1 MPPQNPVS
9 TSYQIEISGW
19 DQTEKFFVETTEL
32 DWSGENDKRLH
43 LRRPLRVGALVFVRL
58 IPPTASVHSVPVAY
72 QVKTVSDREAAGMWQ
87 ICLTRLNPR
96 LSANAGPA
104 QTPAEDFEEKLP

>member
-43 LRRPLRVGALVFVRL
+43 LRRPLRLGALVFVRL
-58 IPPTASVHSVPVAY
+58 IHPTASLHSVPVAY
-72 QVKTVSDREAAGMWQ
+72 QVKTVSDRDAAGMWQ
-87 ICLTRLNPR
+87 VCLKQLHPR
-96 LSANAGPA
+96 SSVNASPA
-104 QTPAEDFEEKLP
+104 QMPAENFEEKLR